1 MELVLYALE
10 AREDA
15 GLKRAARIR
24 FTASGDGGTS
34 LNSFEVTGWSGP
46 TVNDGGFLKSQPH
59 HKKEAMQPI
68 GVKCK

>member
-24 FTASGDGGTS
+24 FTASGDGGIS
-34 LNSFEVTGWSGP
+34 SNSFEVTGRS
-46 TVNDGGFLKSQPH
+46 
-59 HKKEAMQPI
+59 
-68 GVKCK
+68 